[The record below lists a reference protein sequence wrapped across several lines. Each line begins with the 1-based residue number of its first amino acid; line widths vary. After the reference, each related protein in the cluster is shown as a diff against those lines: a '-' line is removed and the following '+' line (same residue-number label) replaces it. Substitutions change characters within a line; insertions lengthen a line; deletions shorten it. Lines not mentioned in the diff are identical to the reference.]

1 MAKYNIQ
8 WTGFAIESLEQIESH
23 ITKEAKSKRPATKLI
38 NKIFKEV
45 DLLQTNPLSFQEEP
59 YLKEKGMSARYLI
72 IGMYK
77 VIYIITDSTVNIT
90 DVFNCSQH
98 QSKINS

>member
-8 WTGFAIESLEQIESH
+8 WTGFAINSLEQIETH
-23 ITKEAKSKRPATKLI
+23 ITNEAKSKIPATKLI

-45 DLLQTNPLSFQEEP
+45 DLLQTNPFSFQEEP
-59 YLKEKGMSARYLI
+59 YLKEKGMSARYI
-72 IGMYK
+72 IVGMYK
-77 VIYIITDSTVNIT
+77 IIYVIDGMTVSVT

-98 QSKINS
+98 QSKINH